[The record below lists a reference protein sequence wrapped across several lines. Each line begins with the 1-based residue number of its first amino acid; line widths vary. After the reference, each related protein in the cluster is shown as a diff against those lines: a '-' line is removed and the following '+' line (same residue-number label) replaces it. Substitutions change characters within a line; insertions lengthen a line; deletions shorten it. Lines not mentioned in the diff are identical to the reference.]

1 MKIILHGYEV
11 WDKTMDVEE
20 LTQNLA
26 KYYDY
31 EKCSYDYDI
40 TTCSYE
46 INLTDRSPSKNAQDK
61 TETEKNT
68 EIKQKTEKYYGEYT
82 NYYNAEKEYITAL
95 KEILPIPMEA
105 EIIIMQNDG
114 IMIRKLHTTSNKC
127 LLKTVIIL
135 EEICSDVQLYK
146 TDEYTN
152 IMAYF
157 RGKKDKE

>member
-1 MKIILHGYEV
+1 MKIIIDVQEV
-11 WDKTMDVEE
+11 WAKLIDVEE
-20 LTQNLA
+20 LMKNLS
-26 KYYDY
+26 KFYDY
-31 EKCSYDYDI
+31 GNCFSHYDVQ
-40 TTCSYE
+40 TCTYE
-46 INLTDRSPSKNAQDK
+46 IKLNDDIPSKNTPK
-61 TETEKNT
+61 TEDANT
-68 EIKQKTEKYYGEYT
+68 EIKQKTEEY
-82 NYYNAEKEYITAL
+82 EKEYLRYNSKEMEYIHAL
-95 KEILPIPMEA
+95 KSILPIPMEA

>member
-1 MKIILHGYEV
+1 MKIIIHEYEV
-11 WDKTMDVEE
+11 WNKTIDIEE
-20 LTQNLA
+20 LMQFLG
-26 KYYDY
+26 KQYGYKKYYYDY
-31 EKCSYDYDI
+31 DRI
-40 TTCSYE
+40 NHSYE
-46 INLTDRSPSKNAQDK
+46 INLTDRSLSKNTQDK

-68 EIKQKTEKYYGEYT
+68 EIKQKTEKYYREYT
-82 NYYNAEKEYITAL
+82 NYCNAEKEYITAL

-105 EIIIMQNDG
+105 EIIIMQNSG
-114 IMIRKLHTTSNKC
+114 ITIRKLHTTSNKC

-135 EEICSDVQLYK
+135 EEICGDVHLYK

>member
-1 MKIILHGYEV
+1 MKIIIDVQEV
-11 WDKTMDVEE
+11 WAKLIDVEE
-20 LTQNLA
+20 LMKNLS
-26 KYYDY
+26 KFYDY
-31 EKCSYDYDI
+31 GNCFSHYDVH
-40 TTCSYE
+40 TCTYE
-46 INLTDRSPSKNAQDK
+46 IKLNDDVPSKNTLK
-61 TETEKNT
+61 TEDANT
-68 EIKQKTEKYYGEYT
+68 EIKQKTEEY
-82 NYYNAEKEYITAL
+82 EKEYLRYNSKEMEYIHAL
-95 KEILPIPMEA
+95 KSILPIPMEA